1 MKDWPANHPKAKLMA
16 RKRAAILDAAKK
28 AFLQDGYEGVSMESI
43 AAEAGVSIM
52 TLYRHADSKDDLF
65 TAVITGLCSF
75 SEEAR
80 DARFAETMNQP
91 LGDVLAEV
99 GLMFQEKLSN
109 PQTISLMRAVISQS
123 IRFPQL
129 AETAYQS
136 FVGEYKDNV
145 ERYLALRP
153 EASALDPEHRSQ
165 LSASFI
171 ADLVGAS
178 ILRSLLGMAGQSAEE
193 QFKRAKAAAA
203 KLLAE
208 LSSANTD

>member
-1 MKDWPANHPKAKLMA
+1 MKNWPANHPKAKLMA

-28 AFLQDGYEGVSMESI
+28 AFLEDGYEGVSMEGI
-43 AAEAGVSIM
+43 AAKAGVSIM
-52 TLYRHADSKDDLF
+52 TLYRHAASKNDLF
-65 TAVITGLCSF
+65 TAVITGACDF

-80 DARFAETMNQP
+80 GAKFAETMNQP
-91 LGDVLAEV
+91 LSEVLVEV

-109 PQTISLMRAVISQS
+109 QQTISLLRAVISES
-123 IRFPQL
+123 IRFPKL

-136 FVGEYKDNV
+136 FVGEYKDNL
-145 ERYLALRP
+145 ERYLAIRP

-165 LSASFI
+165 LCASFI

-178 ILRSLLGMAGQSAEE
+178 ILRSLLGLAGHSAEE
-193 QFKRAKAAAA
+193 QLERAKSAAA

-208 LSSANTD
+208 LSSDEIN